1 MYAIKNGV
9 LMSIEDA
16 ILFDDK

>member
-1 MYAIKNGV
+1 MYTIKNGV